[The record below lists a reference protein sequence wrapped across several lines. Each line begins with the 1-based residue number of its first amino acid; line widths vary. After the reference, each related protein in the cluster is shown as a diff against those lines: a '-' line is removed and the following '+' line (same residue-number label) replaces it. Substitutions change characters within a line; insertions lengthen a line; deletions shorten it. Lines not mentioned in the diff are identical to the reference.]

1 MIYIKPLTPCFDTT
15 QSSNQV
21 NLVFSTDLKPEQVK
35 AQKYNPT
42 TKAFGDVAGASVS
55 QTTKD
60 GKPALQLSYTID
72 DNGSLDL
79 DPTIGKITD
88 PVGLSMTN
96 QSYGNLATTGIGA
109 PHVLLT
115 TIALG
120 AAAAAAAAAYKLKAN
135 TMNRRT
141 RFVGRG

>member
-120 AAAAAAAAAYKLKAN
+120 AAAAAAAYKLKAN